1 MAVPFS
7 SGYGPVCLFFISYTD
22 LDAVRENVREDTGSG
37 ILPDQLHLV
46 IPEELLEGCTV
57 ITQLRSQWNA

>member
-22 LDAVRENVREDTGSG
+22 LDAVRENIRDDTGSG

-46 IPEELLEGCTV
+46 IPEELLEG
-57 ITQLRSQWNA
+57 